1 MCGRVIGGDGARG
14 KGWLRVWGHHLC
26 LSGTIFQFFCFFF
39 FFFFFGYGTGFP
51 VPATT
56 PNIKISLVKFCYSVG
71 FPFQNSSKNL
81 DPSYNL
87 DFWDCS
93 ERKHLRPITEKI

>member
-1 MCGRVIGGDGARG
+1 MGMGQGVRAGLGYGGITC
-14 KGWLRVWGHHLC
+14 V
-26 LSGTIFQFFCFFF
+26 FQAQFSSFFLFF